1 MASGIFSR
9 RNINQLRTLGGLPG
23 VATPFV
29 EYLVVAGGGGGGNSL
44 GGGGGAGG
52 LLTGILP
59 VATGSSI
66 TVTVGGGG
74 GSASSGNNSVFGSI
88 TATGGGT
95 AGSYNGGNGT
105 AGGSGGG
112 AGAFESPTQ
121 STKGGAE
128 TSGQG
133 NSGGLAKI
141 YAAAYSTGGGGGA
154 GTVGLDAASDSLAG
168 NGGAGIASAIS
179 GTVTT
184 YAGGGGG
191 SVYVSGTAGSGGVGG
206 GGAGSGAGAGTAG
219 TVNTGG
225 GGGGGTYP
233 ATGGGTGGSGIVI
246 VRYPGN
252 VQFYTGG
259 TVHASSDGI
268 VHRFTSSGTLTP
280 TTPITIKPWPV
291 TIGASYGGGYFA
303 GQITQSGTVYNL
315 IVSPKASGENTAK
328 QWASGSSVTGFT
340 SLVDG
345 PTNSAGLAALGAGY
359 AAATFCEGLSIGGYT
374 DWYLPARNELE
385 VAFYFLKNSA
395 IANYTASGNLGSN
408 ADAVSP
414 EPTSTNYTATIPP
427 QTTVSGF
434 RVGGSEAFASQTHWS
449 SSESTSSAA
458 WLQYFV
464 DTTDNGAQ
472 VADPKTGSLAVR
484 AFRRVAA

>member
-23 VATPFV
+23 VAPPFV
-29 EYLVVAGGGGGGNSL
+29 EYLVVAGGGGGSNS
-44 GGGGGAGG
+44 GGGGAGG
-52 LLTGILP
+52 LLMGIVP
-59 VATGSSI
+59 VVAGTSY
-66 TVTVGGGG
+66 TVTVGTGGA
-74 GSASSGNNSVFGSI
+74 GSATVGTYGVNSVFGSI
-88 TATGGGT
+88 SSNGGG
-95 AGSYNGGNGT
+95 GG
-105 AGGSGGG
+105 GGYAGGG
-112 AGAFESPTQ
+112 AG
-121 STKGGAE
+121 GGSNGTVTATTLIGGQG

-133 NSGGLAKI
+133 FAGGSNATT
-141 YAAAYSTGGGGGA
+141 ASSAGGGGA
-154 GTVGLDAASDSLAG
+154 GTVGLNGVSATIQG
-168 NGGAGIASAIS
+168 PGGAGIASSIS
-179 GTVTT
+179 GIVVA
-184 YAGGGGG
+184 YSGGGGG
-191 SVYVSGTAGSGGVGG
+191 GTNPGTGGPGGVGG
-206 GGAGSGAGAGTAG
+206 GGAGASSSADGTAG
-219 TVNTGG
+219 TTNTGG
-225 GGGGGTYP
+225 GGGGAAG
-233 ATGGGTGGSGIVI
+233 AAKIGGAGGSGIVI

-252 VQFYTGG
+252 IQFYTGG

-268 VHRFTSSGTLTP
+268 VHVFKSSGTLTP

-374 DWYLPARNELE
+374 DWYLPARDELE
-385 VAFYFLKNSA
+385 TAFYYLKNSA
-395 IANYTASGNLGSN
+395 IANYTAGGNLGSN
-408 ADAVSP
+408 ANAVSP

-449 SSESTSSAA
+449 SSESTSANA

-464 DTTDNGAQ
+464 DTTDSGAQ